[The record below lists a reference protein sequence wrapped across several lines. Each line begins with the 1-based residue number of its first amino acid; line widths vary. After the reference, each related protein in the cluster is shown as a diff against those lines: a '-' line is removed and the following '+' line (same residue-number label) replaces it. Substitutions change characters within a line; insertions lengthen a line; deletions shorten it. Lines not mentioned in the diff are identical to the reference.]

1 MITKELIQQ
10 NVPSLTDE
18 TTISQV
24 VELANNTFN
33 KELETEINKVR
44 GSTFGLIDE
53 TLKEFGYP
61 KQSGKTTEHLKNVL
75 LTMKESQMD
84 EKTRTKLVELEKANK
99 ELSEQIKSSNPDFS
113 KKEKDLLDKINLLD
127 GSLKE
132 KESLMS
138 KMQQDHKKDFIKLR
152 LTTEMPK
159 VKETIGEKTK
169 ELHITQALNQLIEL
183 ADLDEK
189 GNVIFRNE
197 KGEIAYNPAN
207 KNNPFTPKEMFERNE
222 YFKEIMDD
230 GQKTKGVNLGGY
242 DPQRQQPTIS
252 LTGAKTQVEAN
263 ELIEKIILAKG
274 IQKTD
279 NRYQTEVDKIYKENK
294 INELPIR

>member
-10 NVPSLTDE
+10 NVPSLTDD

-61 KQSGKTTEHLKNVL
+61 KQAGKTTEHLKNVL

-84 EKTRTKLVELEKANK
+84 DKTRTKLVELEKTNK
-99 ELSEQIKSSNPDFS
+99 ELTEQIKTSNPDFS

-138 KMQQDHKKDFIKLR
+138 KMQQEHKRDFIKLK
-152 LTTEMPK
+152 LNAEMPK
-159 VKETIGEKTK
+159 IKESLPDETK
-169 ELHITQALNQLIEL
+169 ELHTTQALNQILEL
-183 ADLDEK
+183 ADLDDN
-189 GNVIFRNE
+189 GNPIFRNE
-197 KGEIAYNPAN
+197 KGEILYNPAN
-207 KNNPFTPKEMFERNE
+207 KNNPFTAKEMFENNK
-222 YFKEIMDD
+222 YFKAIMDD
-230 GQKTKGVNLGGY
+230 GQKTKGVDLNKFDTQG
-242 DPQRQQPTIS
+242 QQPSIT

-263 ELIEKIILAKG
+263 ELIEKIVLAKG